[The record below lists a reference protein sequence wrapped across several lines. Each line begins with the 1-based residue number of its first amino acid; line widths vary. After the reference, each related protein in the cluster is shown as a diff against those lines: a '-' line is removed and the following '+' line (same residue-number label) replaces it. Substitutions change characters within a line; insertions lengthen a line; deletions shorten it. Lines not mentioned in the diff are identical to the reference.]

1 MHIVFGMGHANG
13 HGLAPA
19 DEALDRR
26 GRDPLDAIELAMAIL
41 ARNAELV
48 RSRSDINIDLD
59 RSEYLLLRTLAHT
72 GPADIGTLATTL
84 GLDPSTAGRQV
95 PAMLRKGLVD
105 RTAAPA
111 DRRRVVITPTDTGR
125 RLLHATSRRRRELYA
140 RLLADWSDDDLHM
153 FGAIMTR
160 VNQAIARDY
169 LTPPSP
175 PPPPRPLAALD
186 PETLGAGP

>member
-1 MHIVFGMGHANG
+1 
-13 HGLAPA
+13 
-19 DEALDRR
+19 
-26 GRDPLDAIELAMAIL
+26 MAIL
-41 ARNAELV
+41 TRNAELI
-48 RSRSDINIDLD
+48 RSRSDINTDLD
-59 RSEYLLLRTLAHT
+59 RSEYLLLRTLAHV

-95 PAMLRKGLVD
+95 TAMLRKGLVD

-111 DRRRVVITPTDTGR
+111 DRRRVVVTATDTGR

-140 RLLADWSDDDLHM
+140 RLLAGWSDDDLHM
-153 FGAIMTR
+153 FGAIVTR
-160 VNQAIARDY
+160 FNQAVARAY

-186 PETLGAGP
+186 PEALGAGP